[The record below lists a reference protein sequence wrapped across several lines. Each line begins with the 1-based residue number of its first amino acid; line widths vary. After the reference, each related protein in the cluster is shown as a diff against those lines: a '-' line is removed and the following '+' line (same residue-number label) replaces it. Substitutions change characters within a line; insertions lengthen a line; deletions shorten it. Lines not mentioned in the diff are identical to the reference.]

1 MINEKQ
7 YSLVAEPIDTKQLK
21 KTFASISGLTRVA
34 VLKNDN
40 LDYRQSPCC
49 VRSNIFCPFHY
60 IDLRLRVKNK
70 TIGSKICSVSYQDCP
85 ESEILSEN
93 EPKVFHEDMDEY
105 LLYLDDILMK
115 EAYVTHRLYI
125 KFDCEQT
132 VKELAPGDVYI
143 EWFPGE
149 VSHES
154 TDRFIELFY
163 PQSKESAR
171 KHISQFDLRY
181 ALLMLPTCTKYTNG
195 NLMVGMS
202 GMKAFNVE
210 QEIKVCIFDSEEPE
224 TRKTKLV
231 TSSNH
236 TCITIYADENELL
249 SVCENV
255 PHRVGPL
262 SDFVMLTNPPCK
274 NVFVEKSCLE
284 QVIAYLKTCNIY
296 QYIVKSAHEE
306 IEKTDQEYNE
316 DVAKELERAEFQ
328 YSCYMFYRDGG
339 EKTEERIWKSTGT
352 NEPPMP

>member
-195 NLMVGMS
+195 QLS
-202 GMKAFNVE
+202 G
-210 QEIKVCIFDSEEPE
+210 
-224 TRKTKLV
+224 
-231 TSSNH
+231 
-236 TCITIYADENELL
+236 L
-249 SVCENV
+249 SR
-255 PHRVGPL
+255 PR
-262 SDFVMLTNPPCK
+262 SR
-274 NVFVEKSCLE
+274 
-284 QVIAYLKTCNIY
+284 IAQGGTPSGHPGGALR
-296 QYIVKSAHEE
+296 Q
-306 IEKTDQEYNE
+306 DQEGGGGGGSGE
-316 DVAKELERAEFQ
+316 AGGKCALETDCAHGSRGVDAPAGVA
-328 YSCYMFYRDGG
+328 
-339 EKTEERIWKSTGT
+339 
-352 NEPPMP
+352 